1 MLDKVS
7 KKLLVSL
14 QEHFESQ
21 TDYIPL
27 DYDEIIS
34 LSGLSE
40 RDVISALDY
49 LEYKGLVE
57 ICYYADS
64 NIEYGAALTHYG
76 LHYREFNRLE
86 RNARW
91 RERLY
96 GFLSGIVISVITY
109 LITQALAK

>member
-14 QEHFESQ
+14 QEHTESQ
-21 TDYIPL
+21 TD
-27 DYDEIIS
+27 
-34 LSGLSE
+34 
-40 RDVISALDY
+40 SALDY
-49 LEYKGLVE
+49 LEHKGLVE

-96 GFLSGIVISVITY
+96 GFFSGIVVSVITY
-109 LITQALAK
+109 LVTQALVK

>member
-64 NIEYGAALTHYG
+64 NIEYGAAR
-76 LHYREFNRLE
+76 LHIMVCITGNSTVWSAMPVGE
-86 RNARW
+86 NASTA
-91 RERLY
+91 
-96 GFLSGIVISVITY
+96 FY
-109 LITQALAK
+109 LVLL